1 MVLLNAPHMPGSDS
15 IAIETE
21 QVCLRCWR
29 NFYFYFSRFRM
40 IIDPP
45 AAAAAINKNGLQRVN
60 VLVDFFTQDLV
71 MVISKFS
78 LMTEAVPP
86 PPRGS

>member
-1 MVLLNAPHMPGSDS
+1 MLNVWFGTTFVSGMLGFANMPG
-15 IAIETE
+15 
-21 QVCLRCWR
+21 LRCWR

-71 MVISKFS
+71 MVI
-78 LMTEAVPP
+78 
-86 PPRGS
+86 